1 MFNHAPMLPFP
12 AARTRTE
19 FSGNQQTTDNPLVS
33 ILMPGHS
40 TGSLSV
46 AGWSYSHNRAEFYRP
61 AVSGWALENT
71 GGDFVLYPAG
81 DYQTRQVRFRNDGN
95 VLFPKTVTIGNVGPT
110 GTGTLALA
118 VGGSVGARA
127 VYVRAPGVAWPGPT
141 TCLRPPTG
149 CGPWARW
156 PASFRPTVTC
166 PTCPRPPTCRPR
178 AWTWAAWMRCC

>member
-1 MFNHAPMLPFP
+1 
-12 AARTRTE
+12 
-19 FSGNQQTTDNPLVS
+19 
-33 ILMPGHS
+33 MPGHS

-127 VYVRAPGVAWPGPT
+127 VYVRAPGVAWPDYVFAPT
-141 TCLRPPTG
+141 YRLRPLG
-149 CGPWARW
+149 EVARFIQANGHL
-156 PASFRPTVTC
+156 PDVPS
-166 PTCPRPPTCRPR
+166 
-178 AWTWAAWMRCC
+178 AADVQAEGLDLGRMDALLLKKVEELTLYLLELKKENEALQGRVRQLEAQR